1 MGWRS
6 WRDHRRTRNLLSHL
20 STRVRTQPGTESDE
34 RHGTAPYNPSVPV
47 TLGSARLTSRLDG
60 HRVGLVANPASVDG
74 AFRHVAETVASLP
87 GVTLAALF
95 GPQHGFRSDVQDNMV
110 ETDHARHPVLDV
122 PVYSLYGETREPTGA
137 MLSGLD
143 LLVID
148 LQDVG
153 TRVYTYIH
161 TMTNCLRACAAQGV
175 PVVVCDRPN
184 PLGGMRV
191 EGPVVEPGFES
202 FVGLFPIPLRH
213 GLTIG
218 ELARLCNETFGLHA
232 TLEVLPLEG
241 WRRDQYQDETG
252 LAWVLPSPNL
262 PTLDSAIV
270 YPGMVLLEGTN
281 LSEGRGTTR
290 PFELLGA
297 PWLDGARL
305 AAAMNDLRLPGV
317 HLRPA
322 EFRPT
327 FQKHAGQTCGG
338 CQIHVVDRATFR
350 PVQTAVALLQ
360 ICRRLVPD
368 RFAWRQPPYEYE
380 TVIPPIDILSGS
392 DRLRRQLDDEVP
404 YAAIA
409 DGWAAGLDAF
419 RPLRESYLLY

>member
-1 MGWRS
+1 MS
-6 WRDHRRTRNLLSHL
+6 
-20 STRVRTQPGTESDE
+20 
-34 RHGTAPYNPSVPV
+34 V
-47 TLGSARLTSRLDG
+47 TLGTARLASAIDG
-60 HRVGLVANPASVDG
+60 HRVGLVANPASVDAG
-74 AFRHVAETVASLP
+74 FRHVVEMVTAVP
-87 GVTLAALF
+87 GATLAALF

-143 LLVID
+143 LLLID

-153 TRVYTYIH
+153 TRVYTYSQ
-161 TMTNCLRACAAQGV
+161 TMTGCLRACAAHGV

-184 PLGGMRV
+184 PVGGVAV
-191 EGPVVEPGFES
+191 EGAVLVPGFES
-202 FVGLFPIPLRH
+202 FVGLFPIPMRH

-241 WRRDQYQDETG
+241 WRREMYQDDTG
-252 LAWVLPSPNL
+252 LPWVLPSPNL
-262 PTLDSAIV
+262 PTLDSAVV

-290 PFELLGA
+290 PFEIVGA
-297 PWLDGARL
+297 PWLDAHRL
-305 AAAMNDLRLPGV
+305 ADALNDLRLPGV
-317 HLRPA
+317 HFRPA
-322 EFRPT
+322 EFQPT

-338 CQIHVVDRATFR
+338 CQLHVTDRTVFR
-350 PVQTAVALLQ
+350 PVFTAVALLQ
-360 ICRRLVPD
+360 VCRRQAPD

-380 TVIPPIDILSGS
+380 TLIPPIDILYGS
-392 DRLRRQLDDEVP
+392 DQLRRQLDDEVP
-404 YAAIA
+404 YTTIA
-409 DGWAAGLDAF
+409 DGWAASLDPF
-419 RPLRESYLLY
+419 RPLRERYLLY

>member
-1 MGWRS
+1 M
-6 WRDHRRTRNLLSHL
+6 
-20 STRVRTQPGTESDE
+20 
-34 RHGTAPYNPSVPV
+34 PV
-47 TLGSARLTSRLDG
+47 TLGSARLASCLDRR
-60 HRVGLVANPASVDG
+60 RVGLVANPASVDG
-74 AFRHVAETVASLP
+74 AFRHVVDTVAAVP

-110 ETDHARHPVLDV
+110 ETRHDRHPVFDV
-122 PVYSLYGETREPTGA
+122 PVYSLYGETRVPTGA

-153 TRVYTYIH
+153 TRVYTYVH
-161 TMTNCLRACAAQGV
+161 TMTNCLRACAAHDV
-175 PVVVCDRPN
+175 RVVVCDRPN
-184 PLGGMRV
+184 PVGGVAV
-191 EGPVVEPGFES
+191 EGPVLEPGFES

-232 TLEVLPLEG
+232 VLDVVPLEG
-241 WRRDQYQDETG
+241 WQREMYQDDTG
-252 LAWVLPSPNL
+252 LPWVLPSPNL

-290 PFELLGA
+290 PFELVGA
-297 PWLDGARL
+297 PWLDAHQL
-305 AAAMNDLRLPGV
+305 SDALNVLRLPGV
-317 HLRPA
+317 HFRPA
-322 EFRPT
+322 EFQPT

-338 CQIHVVDRATFR
+338 CQVHVTDRTLFR
-350 PVQTAVALLQ
+350 PILTAVALLQ
-360 ICRRLVPD
+360 VCRMQAPD

-380 TVIPPIDILSGS
+380 TIIPPVDILYGS
-392 DRLRRQLDDEVP
+392 DQLRRQLDDEVP
-404 YAAIA
+404 YTAIA
-409 DGWAAGLDAF
+409 DSWVAGLHAF
-419 RPLRESYLLY
+419 RTVREGCLLY

>member
-1 MGWRS
+1 M
-6 WRDHRRTRNLLSHL
+6 
-20 STRVRTQPGTESDE
+20 
-34 RHGTAPYNPSVPV
+34 PV
-47 TLGSARLTSRLDG
+47 TLGTARLASRLEG
-60 HRVGLVANPASVDG
+60 QRVGLVANPASVDAG
-74 AFRHVAETVASLP
+74 FRHVVERVATVP

-161 TMTNCLRACAAQGV
+161 TMTSCLRACAAHGV

-184 PLGGMRV
+184 PVGGVAV
-191 EGPVVEPGFES
+191 EGAVLEPGFES
-202 FVGLFPIPLRH
+202 FVGLFPIPMRH

-241 WRRDQYQDETG
+241 WRREMYQDDTG
-252 LAWVLPSPNL
+252 LPWVLPSPNL
-262 PTLDSAIV
+262 PTLDSAVV

-290 PFELLGA
+290 PFEIVGA
-297 PWLDGARL
+297 PWLDAHRL
-305 AAAMNDLRLPGV
+305 ADALNDLRLPGV
-317 HLRPA
+317 HFRPA
-322 EFRPT
+322 EFQPT
-327 FQKHAGQTCGG
+327 FQKHARQTCGG
-338 CQIHVVDRATFR
+338 CQVHVIDRTAFR
-350 PVQTAVALLQ
+350 PVLTAVALLQ
-360 ICRRLVPD
+360 TCRRLATD

-380 TVIPPIDILSGS
+380 PHIPPIDILYGS
-392 DRLRRQLDDEVP
+392 DQLRRQLDDDVP
-404 YAAIA
+404 YTAIA
-409 DGWAAGLDAF
+409 DGWSAGLDAF
-419 RPLRESYLLY
+419 RPLRERYLLY

>member
-1 MGWRS
+1 MIAREGDSLPRQAS
-6 WRDHRRTRNLLSHL
+6 PQAPS
-20 STRVRTQPGTESDE
+20 VVF
-34 RHGTAPYNPSVPV
+34 PYNPCVV
-47 TLGSARLTSRLDG
+47 TLGSARLASRLDG
-60 HRVGLVANPASVDG
+60 QRVGLLANPASVD
-74 AFRHVAETVASLP
+74 AELRHVVDTVAGLP

-110 ETDHARHPVLDV
+110 ETDHVRHPVLDI
-122 PVYSLYGETREPTGA
+122 PVYSLYGETREPTAA

-161 TMTNCLRACAAQGV
+161 TMANCLQACATHGV

-184 PLGGMRV
+184 PVGGATV
-191 EGPVVEPGFES
+191 EGAVLKPGFES
-202 FVGLFPIPLRH
+202 FVGLFPIPMRH

-218 ELARLCNETFGLHA
+218 ELAGLCNETFGLHA
-232 TLEVLPLEG
+232 TLEVLPLDG
-241 WRRDQYQDETG
+241 WRRDMYQDDTG
-252 LAWVLPSPNL
+252 LPWVLPSPNL

-290 PFELLGA
+290 PFELVGA
-297 PWLDGARL
+297 PWLDAHEL
-305 AAAMNDLRLPGV
+305 ADALNGLRLSGV
-317 HLRPA
+317 HFRPT
-322 EFRPT
+322 EFQPT

-338 CQIHVVDRATFR
+338 CQVHVVDRVAFQPIVT
-350 PVQTAVALLQ
+350 TIALLQ
-360 ICRRLVPD
+360 TCRRLAPD
-368 RFAWRQPPYEYE
+368 RFQWREPPYEYE
-380 TVIPPIDILSGS
+380 TVIPPVDILYGS
-392 DRLRRQLDDEVP
+392 DQLRRQLDDEVP

-409 DGWAAGLDAF
+409 DSWATDLDTF
-419 RPLRESYLLY
+419 GPTREGCLLY